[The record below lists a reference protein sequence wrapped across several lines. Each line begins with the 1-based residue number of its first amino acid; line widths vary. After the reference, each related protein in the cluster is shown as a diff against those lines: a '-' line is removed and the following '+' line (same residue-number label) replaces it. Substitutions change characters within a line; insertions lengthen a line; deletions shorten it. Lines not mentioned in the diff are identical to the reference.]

1 MNTYYCVVK
10 LDEDDFASDREVGFV
25 VASSYQDAA
34 RKLEEYY
41 GKDLEAITYMAII
54 TDSDVVM
61 MDAEHCPT
69 METTLKE
76 IKKAI
81 EDSERNDV
89 IIISG
94 RGNRSIFCKDRRN
107 VEIYLDRSIVEE
119 IIKKNGVN

>member
-10 LDEDDFASDREVGFV
+10 LDEDDLTSDREIGFV

-69 METTLKE
+69 IETTLKE
-76 IKKAI
+76 IK
-81 EDSERNDV
+81 ESWV
-89 IIISG
+89 W
-94 RGNRSIFCKDRRN
+94 
-107 VEIYLDRSIVEE
+107 
-119 IIKKNGVN
+119 

>member
-10 LDEDDFASDREVGFV
+10 LNEDDLTSDREIGFV

-76 IKKAI
+76 IK
-81 EDSERNDV
+81 ESWV
-89 IIISG
+89 W
-94 RGNRSIFCKDRRN
+94 
-107 VEIYLDRSIVEE
+107 
-119 IIKKNGVN
+119 

>member
-10 LDEDDFASDREVGFV
+10 LNEDDLTSDREVGFV

-76 IKKAI
+76 IK
-81 EDSERNDV
+81 ESWV
-89 IIISG
+89 W
-94 RGNRSIFCKDRRN
+94 
-107 VEIYLDRSIVEE
+107 
-119 IIKKNGVN
+119 

>member
-10 LDEDDFASDREVGFV
+10 LDEDDLTSDREVGFV

-61 MDAEHCPT
+61 MNAEHCPT

-76 IKKAI
+76 IKK
-81 EDSERNDV
+81 NWV
-89 IIISG
+89 W
-94 RGNRSIFCKDRRN
+94 
-107 VEIYLDRSIVEE
+107 
-119 IIKKNGVN
+119 

>member
-10 LDEDDFASDREVGFV
+10 LDEDDLTSDREVGFI

-76 IKKAI
+76 IK
-81 EDSERNDV
+81 ESWV
-89 IIISG
+89 W
-94 RGNRSIFCKDRRN
+94 
-107 VEIYLDRSIVEE
+107 
-119 IIKKNGVN
+119 

>member
-1 MNTYYCVVK
+1 MNTYYCVVE
-10 LDEDDFASDREVGFV
+10 LDEDDLTSDREIGFV

-76 IKKAI
+76 IKEKW
-81 EDSERNDV
+81 V
-89 IIISG
+89 W
-94 RGNRSIFCKDRRN
+94 
-107 VEIYLDRSIVEE
+107 
-119 IIKKNGVN
+119 

>member
-10 LDEDDFASDREVGFV
+10 LDEDDLTSDREVGFV

-69 METTLKE
+69 MEITLKE
-76 IKKAI
+76 IK
-81 EDSERNDV
+81 ESWV
-89 IIISG
+89 W
-94 RGNRSIFCKDRRN
+94 
-107 VEIYLDRSIVEE
+107 
-119 IIKKNGVN
+119 